1 MEADLEA
8 TDSTRHV
15 VHRYRDGF
23 PRHRGS
29 ARSLSAAV
37 DVAWTLHPKEIVH
50 GYGLQDFTI
59 TRIIVNDNVHH
70 PETFFAAPDPDALYS
85 LDDFRRCWRKAG
97 DFSVRPQQPPARQA
111 RGSQAEMVLGPVYLN
126 LARSTAIFWV
136 FRAAATRHLTL
147 SAYRRHM
154 R

>member
-8 TDSTRHV
+8 TDSTRHMPVYV

-59 TRIIVNDNVHH
+59 TRIMVNDNVHH
-70 PETFFAAPDPDALYS
+70 LLRSARP
-85 LDDFRRCWRKAG
+85 RCA
-97 DFSVRPQQPPARQA
+97 
-111 RGSQAEMVLGPVYLN
+111 
-126 LARSTAIFWV
+126 V
-136 FRAAATRHLTL
+136 FTG
-147 SAYRRHM
+147 
-154 R
+154 